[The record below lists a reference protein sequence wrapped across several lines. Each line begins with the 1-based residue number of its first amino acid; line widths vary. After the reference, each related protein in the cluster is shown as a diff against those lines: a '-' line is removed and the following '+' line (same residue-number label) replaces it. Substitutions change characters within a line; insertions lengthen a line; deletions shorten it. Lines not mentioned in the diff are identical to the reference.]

1 MNYFIYKGIN
11 SKSFKTLVVQELPP
25 ITKPPVRYSQTEI
38 DGKDGDVIEI
48 LGYKSYDKQISIG
61 LKNLTEIDKIIQWLS
76 GNGEIIFSNELDKF
90 YNAQI
95 LEQIDFT
102 RLLRFRIATIKVH
115 IKPYKYSNSEGIET
129 TDTTDETS
137 ITITNNGNVTSKP
150 KITLTGTGIIN
161 ITCNNKELK
170 FTFDN
175 NGQATFDSEKEDV
188 SYANNLLN
196 RNMIGEFIELLEG
209 NNEIT
214 WTETITKWEVQNKS
228 RWI

>member
-25 ITKPPVRYSQTEI
+25 ITKPPVRYS
-38 DGKDGDVIEI
+38 
-48 LGYKSYDKQISIG
+48 
-61 LKNLTEIDKIIQWLS
+61 LTEIDKIIQWLS

-129 TDTTDETS
+129 TETTDETS

-150 KITLTGTGIIN
+150 KITF
-161 ITCNNKELK
+161 NNKELK

-214 WTETITKWEVQNKS
+214 WTGTITKWEVQN
-228 RWI
+228 

>member
-25 ITKPPVRYSQTEI
+25 ITKPPVRYS
-38 DGKDGDVIEI
+38 
-48 LGYKSYDKQISIG
+48 
-61 LKNLTEIDKIIQWLS
+61 LTEIDKIIQWLS

-129 TDTTDETS
+129 TETTDETS

-175 NGQATFDSEKEDV
+175 
-188 SYANNLLN
+188 
-196 RNMIGEFIELLEG
+196 
-209 NNEIT
+209 
-214 WTETITKWEVQNKS
+214 
-228 RWI
+228 